1 MSVTTTPGGSLIHEV
16 RAWYEEPLRLRAWFW
31 VVGVSVVSFLT
42 VGLGRSWNAFFAS
55 IGIVGL
61 WIIVTAAADLMPVSL
76 WGTVSLSMS
85 LPVTLASGMVLPPV
99 WAGFIAFTGACDVR
113 EFRGE
118 VKFAR
123 ALYNRSQVAA
133 SVMLASFAFHALGGD
148 VRVWPVVLPISV
160 LALAVDWIAN
170 TVMVMIP
177 VGILSRV
184 SVTEVMRR
192 VHGNAPL
199 DHALGYMCLG
209 LLSVL
214 LGVVVIQAHAWGLF
228 AFLLPVVIAREM
240 FSRGRRLEA
249 AQGVILEKDKALVSS
264 TQHVLEERKD
274 ERMAVAGELHDEVL
288 PPLFKVHLMGQV
300 LRQDLSSGRLL
311 SLDEDLPELL
321 SATEAAQGAVR
332 LLLRD
337 LRRSSL
343 GPAGLN
349 ATLQHLA
356 RQLESSGAT
365 PIDLQLDE
373 VGGSQSSQL
382 LIYQVARE
390 ALNNAVRHSR
400 AHTILL
406 RLWREKE
413 TIRLAVADDG
423 IGFDP
428 SLVDSDLHFGL
439 QLVAERV
446 FAGGGS
452 VVVDSRLGGGTSVTA
467 SVPMEA
473 P

>member
-1 MSVTTTPGGSLIHEV
+1 MSATASPGASLIREV
-16 RAWYEEPLRLRAWFW
+16 QSWYEEPLRLKAWFW
-31 VVGVSVVSFLT
+31 AIGIGVVSFLAIG
-42 VGLGRSWNAFFAS
+42 VGRSWNAIFAS
-55 IGIVGL
+55 AGIVGL
-61 WIIVTAAADLMPVSL
+61 WIIVTAAADLMPVTL

-85 LPVTLASGMVLPPV
+85 LPVTLASGMVLSPV

-133 SVMLASFAFHALGGD
+133 SVMLASFVFQALGGD
-148 VRVWPVVLPISV
+148 VRAWPIVLPISLLV
-160 LALAVDWIAN
+160 LAVDWIAN
-170 TVMVMIP
+170 TVMVVIP

-184 SVTEVMRR
+184 SVLEVIRR

-199 DHALGYMCLG
+199 EHALGYMCLG
-209 LLSVL
+209 LLSVI
-214 LGVVVIQAHAWGLF
+214 LGVVVIQAGAWGLF

-249 AQGVILEKDKALVSS
+249 AQGAILEKDKALLSS
-264 TQHVLEERKD
+264 TQNLLDERKD

-311 SLDEDLPELL
+311 NLDEDLPELL

-332 LLLRD
+332 LLVRD

-365 PIDLQLDE
+365 PIALQLDE

-382 LIYQVARE
+382 LSYQVARE

-400 AHTILL
+400 ARTIMV
-406 RLWREKE
+406 RLWRENE
-413 TIRLAVADDG
+413 MIRLTVTDDG
-423 IGFDP
+423 TGFDP

-439 QLVAERV
+439 QLIAERV
-446 FAGGGS
+446 VAGGGS
-452 VVVDSRLGGGTSVTA
+452 VVVDSRLGVGTSVSA
-467 SVPMEA
+467 SVPLEG

>member
-1 MSVTTTPGGSLIHEV
+1 MSATASPGARWV
-16 RAWYEEPLRLRAWFW
+16 REGHPWYEEPLRLRAWFW
-31 VVGVSVVSFLT
+31 ATGIGVVSFLA
-42 VGLGRSWNAFFAS
+42 VGLGQSWNALLAS
-55 IGIVGL
+55 VGIVGL
-61 WIIVTAAADLMPVSL
+61 WIIVTAAADLMPVTL

-85 LPVTLASGMVLPPV
+85 LPVTLAAGMVLPPV
-99 WAGFIAFTGACDVR
+99 WAGLIAFTGACDIR

-118 VKFAR
+118 VRFAR

-133 SVMLASFAFHALGGD
+133 SVMLASFVFHALGGD
-148 VRVWPVVLPISV
+148 LRAWPVVLPISV
-160 LALAVDWIAN
+160 LALAVDWVAN
-170 TVMVMIP
+170 TVMVVIP

-184 SVTEVMRR
+184 SVTEVLRR

-199 DHALGYMCLG
+199 EHAFGYMCLG

-214 LGVVVIQAHAWGLF
+214 LGVVAIQAGVWGLF
-228 AFLLPVVIAREM
+228 AFLLPIAIAREM

-249 AQGVILEKDKALVSS
+249 AQGAILEKDKALASS
-264 TQHVLEERKD
+264 TQRVLEERKD

-332 LLLRD
+332 LLVND

-365 PIDLQLDE
+365 PIELQLDE
-373 VGGSQSSQL
+373 VGGAHSSQL
-382 LIYQVARE
+382 LTYQVARE

-400 AHTILL
+400 AQTIRV
-406 RLWREKE
+406 RLWRENE
-413 TIRLAVADDG
+413 TIRLTVADDG
-423 IGFDP
+423 TGFD
-428 SLVDSDLHFGL
+428 STLVDSDLHFGL
-439 QLVAERV
+439 QLIAERV
-446 FAGGGS
+446 FAGGGT
-452 VVVDSRLGGGTSVTA
+452 VDVDSRLGGGTTVSA
-467 SVPMEA
+467 SVPAE
-473 P
+473 PP

>member
-1 MSVTTTPGGSLIHEV
+1 MSATTTPRGSLFHEV
-16 RAWYEEPLRLRAWFW
+16 HAWYEEPLRLRVWFW
-31 VVGVSVVSFLT
+31 AIGTGVVSFLG
-42 VGLGRSWNAFFAS
+42 VGLGRSWDALFAS

-85 LPVTLASGMVLPPV
+85 LPVTLAAGMVLPPA
-99 WAGFIAFTGACDVR
+99 WAGFIAFAGACDVR

-123 ALYNRSQVAA
+123 ALYNRSQIAV
-133 SVMLASFAFHALGGD
+133 SVMLASFVFHALDGD
-148 VRVWPVVLPISV
+148 VRAWPVVLPIAV
-160 LALAVDWIAN
+160 LVLGVDWVAN
-170 TVMVMIP
+170 TVMVVIP

-184 SVTEVMRR
+184 SVKEVVRR

-199 DHALGYMCLG
+199 EHALDYMCLG

-214 LGVVVIQAHAWGLF
+214 LGVVVIQAGAWGLF
-228 AFLLPVVIAREM
+228 AFLLPVAIAREM

-249 AQGVILEKDKALVSS
+249 AQGDILEKDKALLSS
-264 TQHVLEERKD
+264 TQNVLDERKD

-321 SATEAAQGAVR
+321 SATEAAQGAIR
-332 LLLRD
+332 LLVRD

-356 RQLESSGAT
+356 RQLESAGAT
-365 PIDLQLDE
+365 PIGLQLDE

-400 AHTILL
+400 ARTIVV
-406 RLWREKE
+406 RLWRENE
-413 TIRLAVADDG
+413 MIRLTVIDDG
-423 IGFDP
+423 TGFDP

-439 QLVAERV
+439 QLIAERV
-446 FAGGGS
+446 FAAGGS
-452 VVVDSRLGGGTSVTA
+452 VVVDSRLGEGTSVTA
-467 SVPMEA
+467 IVPRGGH
-473 P
+473 